1 MNTAIRTTPAESADT
16 QLSAEEGVGLSVLI
30 TVRGLDRA
38 GPLRELYAECAAE
51 LDKTD
56 LRYEFV
62 FVVERE
68 ASEVTEE
75 LLRLK
80 ENSESRV
87 KILVLG
93 RRYGSATMLS
103 VGVDYA
109 AGAAILTVPAY
120 LQVGEGAVTSLVSE
134 MQNHDMVVLE
144 RSDGNEGAMARLA
157 DRVFRRPVRAM
168 MGVRA
173 YDTRRSAHIFRR
185 EVTDAIDVFGDKDRY
200 LPFLARRLGFEVEV
214 IEGEVGRRDGVEP
227 NGSLVG
233 GVSQTLD
240 LLSVFFLTE
249 FTQKPLRF
257 FGFFGL
263 ISFSGGTLICIYLTL
278 QRLFMGVSLADK
290 PMLLLGILLIVLGA
304 LLLSIGL
311 IGEMIIFT
319 KSKGESKNIVE
330 KVID

>member
-1 MNTAIRTTPAESADT
+1 MI
-16 QLSAEEGVGLSVLI
+16 I

-38 GPLRELYAECAAE
+38 APLRELYAECTAE

-56 LRYEFV
+56 LQYEFV

-68 ASEVTEE
+68 ASEVTDE

-80 ENSESRV
+80 DESESRV

-103 VGVDYA
+103 AGVDHA
-109 AGAAILTVPAY
+109 AGTAILTVPAF
-120 LQVGEGAVTSLVSE
+120 LRVKDGALTSLVSE
-134 MQNHDMVVLE
+134 IHSHDMVVLE
-144 RSDGNEGAMARLA
+144 PSDRGEGVLSRFA
-157 DRVFRRPVRAM
+157 DRVFWRPLGAM
-168 MGVRA
+168 MGARA
-173 YDTRRSAHIFRR
+173 YDTRRSVHIFKKK
-185 EVTDAIDVFGDKDRY
+185 VADAIDVFGDKDRY

-214 IEGEVGRRDGVEP
+214 IEGKAERRGGVESSDSV
-227 NGSLVG
+227 GG
-233 GVSQTLD
+233 GVSRTLD

-263 ISFSGGTLICIYLTL
+263 TSFSGGLLICVHLTI

-319 KSKGESKNIVE
+319 KSKSESQNIVE